1 MAEIDIWGI
10 KKRIVDIISAD
21 STLNP
26 DKITDKTALRQIA
39 TGAPYINELA
49 EVSVTPAVFVT
60 DHIRTDEIEQQVVS
74 DNNKP
79 NMLNHKIRLMILVLA
94 DGKDGAE
101 SEKNVNG
108 FVKKILEILEA
119 NQHLREPP
127 SGTTNLVH
135 FSVPESVE
143 IIDSSLV
150 GTGKQGRAI
159 TLYIETQS
167 S

>member
-1 MAEIDIWGI
+1 MVEIDIWAI
-10 KKRIVDIISAD
+10 KQRIVEIIKAD
-21 STLNP
+21 TTLNP
-26 DKITDKTALRQIA
+26 AKITSKAALRTIE
-39 TGAPYINELA
+39 TGAPYINELS

-60 DHIRTDEIEQQVVS
+60 DHIRTDEIDQPVVS
-74 DNNKP
+74 ESNTP
-79 NMLNHKIRLMILVLA
+79 NTLNHKIRLMILVLA

-101 SEKNVNG
+101 SEQNVNG
-108 FVKKILEILEA
+108 FVKRILEILEA
-119 NQHLREPP
+119 NQHLRQPP